1 MNPENIQKVKKKK
14 NFYVVEL
21 SKEVLKTKKMK

>member
-1 MNPENIQKVKKKK
+1 MNPENIQKVKKE
-14 NFYVVEL
+14 NCYVVEL